1 MKNNSSYLAIIL
13 AAGKGT
19 RLDVDVPKPLY
30 QVNNLPIIDYLIN
43 SIQHGAFVVAY
54 R

>member
-19 RLDVDVPKPLY
+19 RLDTNIPTPLY
-30 QVNNLPIIDYLIN
+30 KINNL
-43 SIQHGAFVVAY
+43 
-54 R
+54 